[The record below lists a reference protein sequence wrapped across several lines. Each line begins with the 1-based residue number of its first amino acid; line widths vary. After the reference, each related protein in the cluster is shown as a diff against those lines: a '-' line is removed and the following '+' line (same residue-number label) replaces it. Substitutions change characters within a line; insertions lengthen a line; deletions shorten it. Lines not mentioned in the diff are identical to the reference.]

1 MKTAPN
7 PEPRLG
13 MVKSV
18 DSWMLPIK
26 VNGVTALALVDS
38 GASAT
43 MISRAIYE
51 KMAPGHYPI
60 VPCEHMEVT
69 GVGGQKVKLLGE
81 VQSEIQIAGGRW
93 KIDVSLS
100 ERYEPVD
107 CYLGMDFFT
116 EHGCDFSVK
125 TG

>member
-1 MKTAPN
+1 
-7 PEPRLG
+7 

-43 MISRAIYE
+43 MISQAVFE
-51 KMAPGHYPI
+51 KMTPGSYPI
-60 VPCEHMEVT
+60 IPSAHKVT
-69 GVGGQKVKLLGE
+69 GVGGQRVGLLGE
-81 VQSEIQIAGGRW
+81 VHAEIQIAEKLW
-93 KIDVSLS
+93 NMDVSLS

-107 CYLGMDFFT
+107 CYLGIDFFT
-116 EHGCDFSVK
+116 EHRCDFSVK